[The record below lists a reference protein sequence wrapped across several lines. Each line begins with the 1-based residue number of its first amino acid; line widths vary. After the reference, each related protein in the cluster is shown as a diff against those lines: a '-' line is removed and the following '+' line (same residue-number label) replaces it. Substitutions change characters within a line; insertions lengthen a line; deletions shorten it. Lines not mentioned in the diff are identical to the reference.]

1 MPEGDTVFRTA
12 RSLNQALTGGVL
24 TVSDFRVPQHANADL
39 RGLPVH
45 GTIPRGK
52 HLLTRIGDY
61 SVHTHLGMDG
71 LWQTGRPGQR
81 WVRPGYLARV
91 VLATEATEAVGFEL
105 KTLGIVPTS
114 REEDVVGH
122 LGPDL
127 LGPDWDPAEAV
138 RRLAADPDRNL
149 GLALL
154 DQTNLAGIGNVYRS
168 EVLFLFGLSP
178 SAPVSRAKDLERLVT
193 RAQQLLFANR
203 ERTERTTTGDTA
215 PGRRTW
221 VYGRRRG
228 ARCLRCGTP
237 IRRQELEERPVYWCP
252 SCQPE

>member
-12 RSLNQALTGGVL
+12 RLLDDALTGGVL
-24 TVSDFRVPQHANADL
+24 TVSDFRVPQHATADL
-39 RGLPVH
+39 RGLTVH
-45 GTIPRGK
+45 GTVPRGK
-52 HLLTRIGDY
+52 HLLTRVGDY
-61 SVHTHLGMDG
+61 TVHTHLGMDG
-71 LWQTGRPGQR
+71 VWQTGRPGQKWR
-81 WVRPGYLARV
+81 RPGYLARV
-91 VLATEATEAVGFEL
+91 ILATATAEAIAFEL
-105 KTLGIVPTS
+105 KTTALIPAS
-114 REEDVVGH
+114 REQDVVGH

-168 EVLFLFGLSP
+168 EVLFLFGIHPRS
-178 SAPVSRAKDLERLVT
+178 PVSRARDLERLVT
-193 RAQQLLFANR
+193 RSQQLLFANR
-203 ERTERTTTGDTA
+203 DRTERTTTGDTA

-228 ARCLRCGTP
+228 APCLRCGTP
-237 IRRQELEERPVYWCP
+237 IRREEFEGRPVYWCP

>member
-1 MPEGDTVFRTA
+1 VPEGDTVFRTA
-12 RSLNQALTGGVL
+12 RHLDEALTGGVL
-24 TVSDFRVPQHANADL
+24 TVSDFRVPQHATADL
-39 RGLPVH
+39 RGLPVL
-45 GTIPRGK
+45 GTVPRGK
-52 HLLTRIGDY
+52 HLLTRVGGY

-71 LWQTGRPGQR
+71 VWQTGRPGQKWR
-81 WVRPGYLARV
+81 RPAYLARV
-91 VLATEATEAVGFEL
+91 ILGTESAEAIAFDL
-105 KTLGIVPTS
+105 KITALIPTAL
-114 REEDVVGH
+114 EDDVVGH

-138 RRLAADPDRNL
+138 RRLSKDPDRNL

-178 SAPVSRAKDLERLVT
+178 KAPVSRARDLERLVS
-193 RAQQLLFANR
+193 RSQQLLFANR
-203 ERTERTTTGDTA
+203 ERAERTTTGDTA

-228 ARCLRCGTP
+228 APCLRCGTT
-237 IRRQELEERPVYWCP
+237 IRREELEGRPIYWCP

>member
-12 RSLNQALTGGVL
+12 GKLNDALTGGVL
-24 TVSDFRVPQHANADL
+24 TVSDFRVPQHATADL
-39 RGLPVH
+39 RGLTVH
-45 GTIPRGK
+45 GTVHRGK
-52 HLLTRIGDY
+52 HLLTRVGDY

-81 WVRPGYLARV
+81 WARPGYLARA
-91 VLATEATEAVGFEL
+91 VLATETREAVAFEL
-105 KTLGIVPTS
+105 KVLDIVPTA

-127 LGPDWDPAEAV
+127 LGPDWNPAEAV
-138 RRLAADPDRNL
+138 RRLLRDPERNL
-149 GLALL
+149 GIALL

-168 EVLFLFGLSP
+168 EILFLFGMHP
-178 SAPVSRAKDLERLVT
+178 HAPVSQARDLGRLVI
-193 RAQQLLFANR
+193 RSQQLLYANR
-203 ERTERTTTGDTA
+203 ERMERTTTGDTA

-228 ARCLRCGTP
+228 APCLRCGTP
-237 IRRQELEERPVYWCP
+237 IRREEFEGRPIYWCP
-252 SCQPE
+252 SCQPQ